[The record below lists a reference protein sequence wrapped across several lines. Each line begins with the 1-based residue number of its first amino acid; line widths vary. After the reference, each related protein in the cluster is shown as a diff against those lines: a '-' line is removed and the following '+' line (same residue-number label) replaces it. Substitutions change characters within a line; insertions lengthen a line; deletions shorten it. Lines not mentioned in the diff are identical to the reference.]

1 MLYWEVWFNVLMNI
15 LTVVVYDN
23 PQENYQLSWV
33 LKENESSEIRF
44 ALVRPYSFKT
54 LEEVSSDKASSYWI
68 TRRKERRKKILLG
81 TTKKIF

>member
-15 LTVVVYDN
+15 LTVGVYNN

-33 LKENESSEIRF
+33 LKENESSEIPF

-54 LEEVSSDKASSYWI
+54 LEEVSSDKASNFWI
-68 TRRKERRKKILLG
+68 TEERKEEEKRYS
-81 TTKKIF
+81 